1 MKVVKFA
8 YYDEFY
14 CIGPECPDSCCKHW
28 RITLSKREY
37 LNYKKMNCSPEL
49 KEIINNAFV
58 RIKKYGSDLNYAQ
71 MKLKENGD
79 CPFLGSDCLCKIQKE
94 LGENA
99 LDRVC
104 SSYPRLI
111 GFVGAKET
119 VIYSCDMTC
128 PHVVE
133 LLMSHPEGLK
143 IVEEEYDGKNKYV
156 NSSTSSMKS
165 TPNTWEGYPYY
176 WIIKSAQIDILQ
188 NRNFTISERLLILGF
203 FCQKTE
209 EYLKNNQGEKI
220 QGLANMLLDN
230 ETYRKIAVSLK
241 APQSDESRAAK
252 SLDIFYKLSEQ
263 VQIADCSEMLRERFK
278 TVAEYIELTTTII
291 DEHKSSVLCNKTK
304 HLNAINFF
312 KKIESE
318 RPYIFENLLVNQIF
332 IQAPSDGIWLNYFA
346 LAVFYNLL
354 KTSIS
359 AFLPNNWTD
368 RDLALAIS
376 YTTKMII
383 NTHLADKGTASDFI
397 GHNSFDL
404 PHAAFLIS

>member
-8 YYDEFY
+8 YYDEFH

-28 RITLSKREY
+28 SITLSKREY
-37 LNYKKMNCSPEL
+37 LNYKKMDCSTEL

-58 RIKKYGSDLNYAQ
+58 RIKKDASDLIYAQ

-79 CPFLGSDCLCKIQKE
+79 CPFLDSDCLCKIQKE
-94 LGENA
+94 LGESA

-111 GFVGAKET
+111 GFVGTREAT
-119 VIYSCDMTC
+119 LYSCDMTC

-133 LLMSHPEGLK
+133 LLMLHPEGLK
-143 IVEEEYDGKNKYV
+143 IVEEEYEGQNKYV
-156 NSSTSSMKS
+156 NSGISTTKS
-165 TPNTWEGYPYY
+165 TPNTWEGYSHY

-203 FCQKTE
+203 FCQKSE

-230 ETYRKIAVSLK
+230 EIGRKIADSLK
-241 APQSDESRAAK
+241 VNQSIESYAAK
-252 SLDIFYKLSEQ
+252 SLDILYKLSKQIQ
-263 VQIADCSEMLRERFK
+263 VPNCSEVLKERFK
-278 TVAEYIELTTTII
+278 HVAKYIELTTAIT
-291 DEHKSSVLCNKTK
+291 DGNKSTVLCNKTK
-304 HLNAINFF
+304 HLNAIEFF
-312 KKIESE
+312 NKLELE
-318 RPYIFENLLVNQIF
+318 RPYIFENLLVNQTF
-332 IQAPSDGIWLNYFA
+332 IQTPSEGIWLNYFA
-346 LAVFYNLL
+346 LVVFYNLL
-354 KTSIS
+354 KTSIF
-359 AFLPNNWTD
+359 AFLPDNWTD

-383 NTHLADKGTASDFI
+383 NTHFADRSTASDFI
-397 GHNSFDL
+397 EHDSFDL